1 MQNFEL
7 YLACDEEG
15 NAAVSMDGATEARE
29 ALTEDYE
36 SAAVRVVKLN
46 VMLALPEIAELDV
59 HVSAAD
65 EQAMVEAKEL
75 EPA

>member
-7 YLACDEEG
+7 WLACDDEG

-36 SAAVRVVKLN
+36 SAAIRVVKLN
-46 VMLALPEIAELDV
+46 VMLALPEVSEIDV
-59 HVSAAD
+59 QVPGAD
-65 EQAMVEAKEL
+65 EAAMVDAKEM